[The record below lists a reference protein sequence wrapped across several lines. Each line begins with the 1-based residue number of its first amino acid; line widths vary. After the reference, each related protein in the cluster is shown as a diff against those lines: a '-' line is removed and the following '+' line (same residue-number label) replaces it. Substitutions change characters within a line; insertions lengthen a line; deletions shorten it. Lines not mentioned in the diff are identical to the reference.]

1 MQNFFHL
8 PEGAYLL
15 SHSVGC
21 LPSKTQ
27 NALHIDYFT
36 PWAKSGGDA
45 WPSWLAIVDG
55 FCEELALLLNGSA
68 EDFCPQANLSSSL
81 TKYLMSMPVDPNK
94 NKVLMHQ
101 TAFPSMGFVVQALK
115 TYGYDLVMIDQQ
127 YDSNELD
134 SWQEAIK
141 DDVAAILITHVH
153 SNTGRLSQVGKIIS
167 LAKTCQAKVIV
178 DIAQSAGIVPIDL
191 SHWQVDMVMGS
202 CVKWLCG
209 GPGAGF
215 MWLNP
220 AEINALKPADVG
232 WFSHQDPFEFDIQ
245 HFEYAK
251 GAKRF
256 WGGTPNIAA
265 FSIARASIKVINT
278 IGVDLIRQ
286 HSQYLQSLVLR
297 AAAPYLTV
305 PIELDLN
312 GGTLCLSFSEKIANQ
327 LHTLLQ
333 QNKVF
338 FDRRGDTLRL
348 SFHIYNDE
356 SEADLIVRLFRHL
369 ES

>member
-1 MQNFFHL
+1 MQKFFHL

-21 LPSKTQ
+21 LPRKAET
-27 NALHIDYFT
+27 ALHLDYFT
-36 PWAKSGGDA
+36 PWANSGGDA
-45 WPSWLAIVDG
+45 WPGWMSIVDG
-55 FCEELALLLNGSA
+55 FCEELGQLLNGSA
-68 EDFCPQANLSSSL
+68 EHFCPQSNLSSSL
-81 TKYLMSMPVDPNK
+81 TKYLMSIPVDPNK
-94 NKVLMHQ
+94 NKVVMHQ

-115 TYGYDLVMIDQQ
+115 TYGYDLVLIDQE
-127 YDSNELD
+127 YDPNDLSAWD
-134 SWQEAIK
+134 AVM
-141 DDVAAILITHVH
+141 DADVAAVLITHVH
-153 SNTGRLSQVGKIIS
+153 SNTGRLSQVEEIS
-167 LAKTCQAKVIV
+167 NIAKKYQPKVIV

-191 SHWQVDMVMGS
+191 SQWQADMVMGS

-220 AEINALKPADVG
+220 AELASLTPADVG
-232 WFSHQDPFEFDIQ
+232 WFSHQNPFEFDIQ
-245 HFEYAK
+245 NFEYAQ

-265 FSIARASIKVINT
+265 FSIAKNSIRAINT

-286 HSQYLQSLVLR
+286 HSQYLQSLVLQ
-297 AAAPYLTV
+297 AAAPHLSV
-305 PIELDLN
+305 PIELNQN
-312 GGTLCLSFSEKIANQ
+312 GGTLCLSFSEKAANQ
-327 LHTLLQ
+327 LQALLEQ
-333 QNKVF
+333 HNTF
-338 FDRRGDTLRL
+338 FDRRGNTLRL

-356 SEADLIVRLFRHL
+356 SHADLVVRLLRQL